1 MTIDIFFTLNN
12 RFNLGVSTKRSV
24 AKEADQKQEKKN
36 KSFMIWPDEFY
47 RFLSWNPEFSFK
59 YIR

>member
-24 AKEADQKQEKKN
+24 AKEADQKQEKKRT
-36 KSFMIWPDEFY
+36 KVLWSGQMSFIDFY
-47 RFLSWNPEFSFK
+47 PEIQNFPLS
-59 YIR
+59 I